1 MQESG
6 GVHCSAGLINIIRGN
21 QMEYREDLPTIE
33 EIESEF
39 DSREMFDEGTEY
51 VEERLWVKL
60 EKFGKKLS
68 FARDIMALY
77 QYLIDNTVSWH
88 RKAII
93 VGALVYFI
101 VPIDTIP
108 DIAPLI
114 GYMDDL
120 GVITAVLKFMGSEL
134 IPYYDV

>member
-1 MQESG
+1 
-6 GVHCSAGLINIIRGN
+6 
-21 QMEYREDLPTIE
+21 MEYRDDLPTIE
-33 EIESEF
+33 EMESEV
-39 DSREMFDEGTEY
+39 DSRESFDEGTEY

-68 FARDIMALY
+68 FAKDIMALY
-77 QYLIDNTVSWH
+77 HYLIDNSVSWQ

-101 VPIDTIP
+101 VPIDVIP
-108 DIAPLI
+108 DIVPLI

-120 GVITAVLKFMGSEL
+120 GVITSVLRFMGSEL
-134 IPYYDV
+134 IPYYDS